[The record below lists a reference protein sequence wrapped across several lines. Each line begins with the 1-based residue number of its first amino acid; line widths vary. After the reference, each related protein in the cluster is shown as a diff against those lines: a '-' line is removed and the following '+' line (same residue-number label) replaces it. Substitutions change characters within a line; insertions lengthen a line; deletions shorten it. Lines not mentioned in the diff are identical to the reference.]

1 MNMILNQ
8 LIVEVDKILYIVKII
23 LYIFLVIVCAF
34 FAAIETSLLKY
45 AGNKF
50 KIKDNLLSYITLWE
64 NKPEE
69 ILSTI
74 LIGTNLASIGVGVIS
89 NSIGLWIGTSIII
102 LLTFGEIF
110 PKIFALLYPQV
121 ILNLGFKNLILFSKI
136 IFPFTKFFA
145 DVSVYFSKI
154 FFDIQQEN
162 PFLTKYELKKI
173 ISNEVSDKDE
183 RLIYSNIIELADKKV
198 YNVMIPKEDIVA
210 VDASWSFEKII
221 EKLSNTKFSRVPVYK
236 ENIDNIIG
244 IVYTKDLIIAM
255 QNKEIFVLEDLL
267 RKPFFV
273 VSTTKVIDL
282 LRKFKE
288 GQYHM
293 AIVVDEYGATVGL
306 VTIEDIIEEL
316 VGEIYDEYDVREQ
329 KIYLLDKNTAV
340 LSGDENIKEVSEKLN
355 LNFSEEEVVT
365 IGGYIATKI
374 GYIPKI
380 GEKIL
385 FDNMEIEILDATDK
399 VIKKLKITKLNNL
412 GEN

>member
-8 LIVEVDKILYIVKII
+8 LIVEADKILYIVKII
-23 LYIFLVIVCAF
+23 LYIFLVFICAF
-34 FAAIETSLLKY
+34 FASIETSLLKY
-45 AGNKF
+45 TGNKF
-50 KIKDNLLSYITLWE
+50 KIKNNLLSYITLWE
-64 NKPEE
+64 DKPED

-74 LIGTNLASIGVGVIS
+74 LIGTNLACIGVGVIS
-89 NSIGLWIGTSIII
+89 NSIGLWIGFSIII
-102 LLTFGEIF
+102 LLVLGEIF
-110 PKIFALLYPQV
+110 PKVFALLYPQLV
-121 ILNLGFKNLILFSKI
+121 LNLGFKKLILFSKI
-136 IFPFTKFFA
+136 VSPFAKFFA
-145 DVSVYFSKI
+145 GISIYFTKI
-154 FFDIQQEN
+154 FLGIEQEN
-162 PFLTKYELKKI
+162 PFLTKRELKKI
-173 ISNEVSDKDE
+173 ISDEVIDVDE
-183 RLIYSNIIELADKKV
+183 KFIYSNIIELADKKV

-210 VDASWSFEKII
+210 VDASWSFEGII

-340 LSGDENIKEVSEKLN
+340 LSGDENIKEVDEKLN
-355 LNFSEEEVVT
+355 LNF
-365 IGGYIATKI
+365 
-374 GYIPKI
+374 
-380 GEKIL
+380 
-385 FDNMEIEILDATDK
+385 
-399 VIKKLKITKLNNL
+399 
-412 GEN
+412 